1 MSIKPLALPYLL
13 LASGIKIVC
22 KDREHDSSVQ
32 KHFPSFNFS
41 NMHRKCTLLERYN
54 AFFSTLKF
62 VFFFS
67 ALVSPS
73 LKAGK
78 EKAFNE
84 NFATSALNLF
94 CSSFKKLSPKAE
106 ETAAPAQ
113 AALWAVSHLL
123 WSTSLAYRQQP
134 GSMETPGTG

>member
-1 MSIKPLALPYLL
+1 MTVLFRNIFPALTLAICTGNVHYWKDIMLSFPPLSL
-13 LASGIKIVC
+13 
-22 KDREHDSSVQ
+22 
-32 KHFPSFNFS
+32 
-41 NMHRKCTLLERYN
+41 
-54 AFFSTLKF
+54 
-62 VFFFS
+62 FFFS